1 MANSSFTGPVRS
13 KNGFITYRVNSSTG
27 AETTY
32 GTSEG
37 GAYQIGSTT
46 GTSSILGFAPTDFF
60 IGKGSNPDSI
70 INPFTSGTT
79 SVTDSLGNDIP
90 LGSVLY
96 YGDRVFRYGLAGG
109 VALTA
114 GKLVQTIVGTK
125 ADHQDLA
132 PTANVAAGEY
142 EISVETAGTDLT
154 LNQYAG
160 GYLYVND
167 AAGEGQCLKIKSN
180 PVHDHSSD
188 PSVVITCH
196 DALATAITSAA
207 SKVSLMSD
215 PWSGLVVAPA
225 AETGAVM
232 GVPIVDMDASAYGW
246 FQTYGPAA
254 VLTEGTV
261 VLGHNVMRSDTT
273 AGAVEPSSGSTLDI
287 VGTCMLVDVTTDYS
301 LIKLNI

>member
-13 KNGFITYRVNSSTG
+13 KNGFITYRTDSSTG
-27 AETTY
+27 TETTY

-37 GAYQIGSTT
+37 GAYQIGSVT

-60 IGKGSNPDSI
+60 TGKGSNPDSI

-96 YGDRVFRYGLAGG
+96 YGDRVFRYGLVGG

-132 PTANVAAGEY
+132 PTAAVSAGEY

-167 AAGEGQCLKIKSN
+167 GAGEGQCLKIKSN
-180 PVHDHSSD
+180 PVHDHSDD

-196 DALATAITSAA
+196 DALATAIATS

-225 AETGAVM
+225 AETGAIM
-232 GVPIVDMDASAYGW
+232 GVPLVDMALSAYGW

>member
-1 MANSSFTGPVRS
+1 MANSSFSGPVRS

-32 GTSEG
+32 GTREG

-60 IGKGSNPDSI
+60 TGKGSNPDSI

-114 GKLVQTIVGTK
+114 GKLVQTAVGTK

-132 PTANVAAGEY
+132 PTAAVAAGEY

-167 AAGEGQCLKIKSN
+167 GAGEGQCLKIKSN

-188 PSVVITCH
+188 PSVVITTH
-196 DALATAITSAA
+196 DALATAVATS
-207 SKVSLMSD
+207 SKVSLIAD
-215 PWSGLVVAPA
+215 PWTAVLVAPA
-225 AETGAVM
+225 AETGAAM
-232 GVPIVDMDASAYGW
+232 GVPVVDMAASAYGW

-254 VLTEGTV
+254 VLTVGTI
-261 VLGHNVMRSDTT
+261 VLGHNVVRSATV
-273 AGAVEPSSGSTLDI
+273 AGGVAPATSDILDI

>member
-1 MANSSFTGPVRS
+1 MAKTSFSGIVRS
-13 KNGFITYRVNSSTG
+13 QNGYNTYRVASSTG
-27 AETTY
+27 VETTY
-32 GTSEG
+32 GTREG
-37 GAYQIGSTT
+37 GMYALGTT
-46 GTSSILGFAPTDFF
+46 SGTDSVLGFAPTDVIF
-60 IGKGSNPDSI
+60 GKGSNPDHI

-79 SVTDSLGNDIP
+79 AITDSLGNDIP

-96 YGDRVFRYGLAGG
+96 YGDRVFRYGRAGG

-114 GKLVQTIVGTK
+114 GKLVQTYVATK

-132 PTANVAAGEY
+132 PTAAVVAGKY

-154 LNQYAG
+154 LNEYAG

-167 AAGEGQCLKIKSN
+167 LQGEGQCMKIASN
-180 PVHDHSSD
+180 PAHDHSSD
-188 PSVVITCH
+188 PSVVITTH
-196 DALATAITSAA
+196 DALATAVATT
-207 SKVSLMSD
+207 SKVSLVKD
-215 PWSGLVVAPA
+215 LWDGLLVAPA
-225 AETGAVM
+225 AETGAIM
-232 GVPIVDMDASAYGW
+232 GVPVVDMALSAYGW

-254 VLTEGTV
+254 VLTSGTL
-261 VLGHNVMRSDTT
+261 VLGHNVMRSDTA

>member
-1 MANSSFTGPVRS
+1 MAKSSFSGPVRS
-13 KNGFITYRVNSSTG
+13 KNGFITYRVNSTTG

-32 GTSEG
+32 GTTEG

-60 IGKGSNPDSI
+60 TGKGSNPDSI
-70 INPFTSGTT
+70 INPFASGTT

-132 PTANVAAGEY
+132 PTAAVAAGEY

-167 AAGEGQCLKIKSN
+167 GDGEGQCLKIKSN
-180 PVHDHSSD
+180 PVHDHSDD

-196 DALATAITSAA
+196 DALATAIATS

-225 AETGAVM
+225 AETGAVV
-232 GVPIVDMDASAYGW
+232 GVPVVDMALSAYGW

-254 VLTEGTV
+254 VLTVGTV
-261 VLGHNVMRSDTT
+261 VLGHNVVRSATV
-273 AGAVEPSSGSTLDI
+273 AGGVAPATSDILDI

>member
-1 MANSSFTGPVRS
+1 MANSSFSGPVRS

-37 GAYQIGSTT
+37 GAYQIGSVT

-60 IGKGSNPDSI
+60 TGKGSNPDSI

-132 PTANVAAGEY
+132 PTAGVAAGEY

-180 PVHDHSSD
+180 PVHDHSDD

-196 DALATAITSAA
+196 DALATAIATS

-232 GVPIVDMDASAYGW
+232 GCPVVDMDASAYGW

-254 VLTEGTV
+254 VLTVGTV
-261 VLGHNVMRSDTT
+261 VLGHNVVRSATV
-273 AGAVEPSSGSTLDI
+273 AGGVAPATSDILDI

>member
-1 MANSSFTGPVRS
+1 MANSSFSGPVRS
-13 KNGFITYRVNSSTG
+13 KNGFITYRVNSTTG

-32 GTSEG
+32 GTREG

-60 IGKGSNPDSI
+60 TGKGSNPDSI

-90 LGSVLY
+90 LGSILY

-114 GKLVQTIVGTK
+114 GKLVQTAVGTK

-132 PTANVAAGEY
+132 PTAAVAAGEY

-167 AAGEGQCLKIKSN
+167 GAGEGQCLKIKSN
-180 PVHDHSSD
+180 PVHDHSDD

-196 DALATAITSAA
+196 DALATAVATS
-207 SKVSLMSD
+207 SKVSLITD
-215 PWSGLVVAPA
+215 PWSAVLVAPA
-225 AETGAVM
+225 AETGAVI
-232 GVPIVDMDASAYGW
+232 GVPVVEMAASAYGW

-254 VLTEGTV
+254 VLTVGTV
-261 VLGHNVMRSDTT
+261 VLGHNVVRSATV
-273 AGAVEPSSGSTLDI
+273 AGGVAPATSDILDI

>member
-1 MANSSFTGPVRS
+1 MANSSFSGPVRS
-13 KNGFITYRVNSSTG
+13 KNGFITYRVDSSTG

-32 GTSEG
+32 GTREG

-60 IGKGSNPDSI
+60 TGKGSNPDSI

-114 GKLVQTIVGTK
+114 GKLVQTAVGTK

-132 PTANVAAGEY
+132 PTAAVAAGEY

-154 LNQYAG
+154 ANQYKD

-167 AAGEGQCLKIKSN
+167 GAGEGQCMKIASN
-180 PVHDHSSD
+180 PAHDHSAD
-188 PSVVITCH
+188 PSVVITTY
-196 DALATAITSAA
+196 DALATAVATS
-207 SKVSLMSD
+207 SKVSLIAD
-215 PWSGLVVAPA
+215 PWSAVLVAPA

-232 GVPIVDMDASAYGW
+232 GCPVVDMAASAYGW

-254 VLTEGTV
+254 VLTVGTI
-261 VLGHNVMRSDTT
+261 VLGHNVVRSATV
-273 AGAVEPSSGSTLDI
+273 AGGVAPATSDILDI
-287 VGTCMLVDVTTDYS
+287 VGTTMLVDVTTDYS

>member
-1 MANSSFTGPVRS
+1 MANSSFSGPVRS
-13 KNGFITYRVNSSTG
+13 KNGFITYRVNSTTG
-27 AETTY
+27 TETTY
-32 GTSEG
+32 GTREG
-37 GAYQIGSTT
+37 GAYQLGSTT

-60 IGKGSNPDSI
+60 TGKGSNPDSV
-70 INPFTSGTT
+70 INPFASGTT

-132 PTANVAAGEY
+132 PTAGVAAGEY

-180 PVHDHSSD
+180 PVHDHSED

-196 DALATAITSAA
+196 DALATAITTS
-207 SKVSLMSD
+207 SRVSLMSD

-232 GVPIVDMDASAYGW
+232 GCPIIDMALSDYGW

-254 VLTEGTV
+254 VLTVGTV
-261 VLGHNVMRSDTT
+261 VLGHNVVRSATVDGGVAPAT
-273 AGAVEPSSGSTLDI
+273 SDILDI

>member
-1 MANSSFTGPVRS
+1 MANSSFSGPVRS

-32 GTSEG
+32 GTREG
-37 GAYQIGSTT
+37 GAYQLGSTT

-60 IGKGSNPDSI
+60 TGKGSNPDSI
-70 INPFTSGTT
+70 INPFASGTT

-114 GKLVQTIVGTK
+114 GKLVQTAVGTK

-132 PTANVAAGEY
+132 PTAAVAAGEY
-142 EISVETAGTDLT
+142 EISIETAGTDLT
-154 LNQYAG
+154 ANQYKD

-167 AAGEGQCLKIKSN
+167 GAGEGQCMKIASN
-180 PVHDHSSD
+180 PAHDHSSD
-188 PSVVITCH
+188 PSVVITTY
-196 DALATAITSAA
+196 DALATAVATS
-207 SKVSLMSD
+207 SKVSLIAD
-215 PWSGLVVAPA
+215 PWSAVLVAPA
-225 AETGAVM
+225 AETGAAM
-232 GVPIVDMDASAYGW
+232 GVPVVDMAASAYGW

-254 VLTEGTV
+254 VLTVGTI
-261 VLGHNVMRSDTT
+261 VLGHNVVRSATV
-273 AGAVEPSSGSTLDI
+273 AGGVAPATSDILDI

>member
-13 KNGFITYRVNSSTG
+13 KNGFITYRTDSSTG
-27 AETTY
+27 TETTY

-37 GAYQIGSTT
+37 GAYQIGSVT

-60 IGKGSNPDSI
+60 TGKGSNPDSI

-96 YGDRVFRYGLAGG
+96 YGDRVFRYGLVGG

-132 PTANVAAGEY
+132 PTAAVSAGEY

-180 PVHDHSSD
+180 PVHDHSDD

-196 DALATAITSAA
+196 DALATAIATS

-225 AETGAVM
+225 AETGAIM
-232 GVPIVDMDASAYGW
+232 GVPLVDMALSAYGW

>member
-1 MANSSFTGPVRS
+1 MANSSFSGPVRS

-32 GTSEG
+32 GTREG

-60 IGKGSNPDSI
+60 TGKGSNPDSI

-114 GKLVQTIVGTK
+114 GKLVQTAVGTK

-132 PTANVAAGEY
+132 PTAAVAAGEY

-167 AAGEGQCLKIKSN
+167 GAGEGQCLKIKSN

-196 DALATAITSAA
+196 DALATAVATS
-207 SKVSLMSD
+207 SKVSLIAD
-215 PWSGLVVAPA
+215 PWTAVLVAPA
-225 AETGAVM
+225 AETGAAM
-232 GVPIVDMDASAYGW
+232 GCPVVDMAASAYGW

-254 VLTEGTV
+254 VLTVGTI
-261 VLGHNVMRSDTT
+261 VLGHNVVRSATV
-273 AGAVEPSSGSTLDI
+273 AGGVAPATSDILDI

>member
-1 MANSSFTGPVRS
+1 MANSSFSGPVRS

-32 GTSEG
+32 GTREG
-37 GAYQIGSTT
+37 GAYQLGSTT

-60 IGKGSNPDSI
+60 TGKGSNPDSI
-70 INPFTSGTT
+70 INPFASGTT

-132 PTANVAAGEY
+132 PTAAVVAGEY

-167 AAGEGQCLKIKSN
+167 GAGEGQCLKIKSN
-180 PVHDHSSD
+180 PVHDHSDD

-196 DALATAITSAA
+196 DALATAIATS

-225 AETGAVM
+225 AETGAAM
-232 GVPIVDMDASAYGW
+232 GVPVVDMALSAYGW
-246 FQTYGPAA
+246 FQTHGPAA
-254 VLTEGTV
+254 VLTVGTV
-261 VLGHNVMRSDTT
+261 VLGHNVVRSATV
-273 AGAVEPSSGSTLDI
+273 AGGVAPATSDILDI

>member
-13 KNGFITYRVNSSTG
+13 KNGFITYRTNSTTG
-27 AETTY
+27 TETTY
-32 GTSEG
+32 GTREG

-60 IGKGSNPDSI
+60 TGKGSNPDSI

-132 PTANVAAGEY
+132 PTAAVAAGEY

-167 AAGEGQCLKIKSN
+167 GDGEGQCLKIKSN
-180 PVHDHSSD
+180 PVHDHSDD

-196 DALATAITSAA
+196 DALATAIATS

-225 AETGAVM
+225 AETGVVM
-232 GVPIVDMDASAYGW
+232 GCPLVDMALSAYGW

-254 VLTEGTV
+254 VLTVGTV
-261 VLGHNVMRSDTT
+261 VLGHNVVRSATV
-273 AGAVEPSSGSTLDI
+273 AGAVAPATSDILDI

>member
-1 MANSSFTGPVRS
+1 MAKTSFSGIVRS
-13 KNGFITYRVNSSTG
+13 QNGYNTYRVASSTG
-27 AETTY
+27 VETTY
-32 GTSEG
+32 GTREG
-37 GAYQIGSTT
+37 GMYALGSTT
-46 GTSSILGFAPTDFF
+46 GTSSVLGFAPTDVLF
-60 IGKGSNPDSI
+60 GKGSNPDSI

-79 SVTDSLGNDIP
+79 SITDPLGNDIP

-114 GKLVQTIVGTK
+114 GKLVQTAVGTK

-132 PTANVAAGEY
+132 PTAAVAAGEY
-142 EISVETAGTDLT
+142 AISVETAGTDLT

-167 AAGEGQCLKIKSN
+167 GAGEGQCMKIASN
-180 PVHDHSSD
+180 PAHDHSDD
-188 PSVVITCH
+188 PSVVITTY
-196 DALATAITSAA
+196 DALATAVATS
-207 SKVSLMSD
+207 SKVSLIAD
-215 PWSGLVVAPA
+215 PWTAVLVAPA
-225 AETGAVM
+225 AETGAAM
-232 GVPIVDMDASAYGW
+232 GVPVVDMAASAYGW

-254 VLTEGTV
+254 VLTVGTI
-261 VLGHNVMRSDTT
+261 VLGHNVVRSATV
-273 AGAVEPSSGSTLDI
+273 AGGVAPATSDILDI

>member
-1 MANSSFTGPVRS
+1 MANSSFTGPIRS
-13 KNGFITYRVNSSTG
+13 KNGFITYRVNSTTG

-32 GTSEG
+32 GTREG

-60 IGKGSNPDSI
+60 TGKGSNPDSI

-90 LGSVLY
+90 LGSALY

-114 GKLVQTIVGTK
+114 GKLVQTYVATA

-132 PTANVAAGEY
+132 PTAAVAAGEY
-142 EISVETAGTDLT
+142 AISVETAGTDLT

-167 AAGEGQCLKIKSN
+167 AAGEGQCLKIASN
-180 PVHDHSSD
+180 PVHDHSAD
-188 PSVVITCH
+188 PSVIITCY
-196 DALATAITSAA
+196 DALATALTTS
-207 SKVSLMSD
+207 SKVSLIQD
-215 PWSGLVVAPA
+215 PWSAVLVAPA

-232 GVPIVDMDASAYGW
+232 GCPIVDMAASAYGW

-254 VLTEGTV
+254 VLTVGTV
-261 VLGHNVMRSDTT
+261 VLGHNAVRSATV
-273 AGAVEPSSGSTLDI
+273 AGGVAPATSDLLDI
-287 VGTCMLVDVTTDYS
+287 VGTVMLVDVTTDYS

>member
-1 MANSSFTGPVRS
+1 MAKTSFTGSVRS
-13 KNGFITYRVNSSTG
+13 KNGFITYRTNSSTG

-60 IGKGSNPDSI
+60 TGKGSNPDSI

-79 SVTDSLGNDIP
+79 SITDSLGNDIP

-132 PTANVAAGEY
+132 PTAAVAAGEY

-167 AAGEGQCLKIKSN
+167 GDGEGQCLKIKSN
-180 PVHDHSSD
+180 PVHDHSDD
-188 PSVVITCH
+188 PSVIITCH
-196 DALATAITSAA
+196 DALATAIATS

-232 GVPIVDMDASAYGW
+232 GCPRNKRHLRYRWDLY
-246 FQTYGPAA
+246 
-254 VLTEGTV
+254 
-261 VLGHNVMRSDTT
+261 
-273 AGAVEPSSGSTLDI
+273 
-287 VGTCMLVDVTTDYS
+287 VG
-301 LIKLNI
+301 

>member
-13 KNGFITYRVNSSTG
+13 KNGFITYRVNSTTG
-27 AETTY
+27 TETTY
-32 GTSEG
+32 GTREG

-60 IGKGSNPDSI
+60 TGKGSNPDSI

-114 GKLVQTIVGTK
+114 GKLVQTAVGTA

-132 PTANVAAGEY
+132 PTAAVAAGEY
-142 EISVETAGTDLT
+142 AISVETAGTDLT

-180 PVHDHSSD
+180 PVHDHSDD

-196 DALATAITSAA
+196 DALATAITTS
-207 SKVSLMSD
+207 SKVSLIQD
-215 PWSGLVVAPA
+215 PWSAVLVAPA

-232 GVPIVDMDASAYGW
+232 GCPIVDMAASAYGW

-254 VLTEGTV
+254 VLTVGTV
-261 VLGHNVMRSDTT
+261 VLGHNVVRSATV
-273 AGAVEPSSGSTLDI
+273 AGGVAPATSDILDI

>member
-1 MANSSFTGPVRS
+1 MANSSFTGPIRS
-13 KNGFITYRVNSSTG
+13 KNGFITYRVNSTTG

-32 GTSEG
+32 GTREG

-60 IGKGSNPDSI
+60 TGKGSNPDSI

-90 LGSVLY
+90 LGSALY

-114 GKLVQTIVGTK
+114 GKLVQTYVATA

-132 PTANVAAGEY
+132 PTAAVAAGEY
-142 EISVETAGTDLT
+142 AISVETAGTDLT

-180 PVHDHSSD
+180 PVHDHSDD
-188 PSVVITCH
+188 PSVIITCH
-196 DALATAITSAA
+196 DALATALTTS
-207 SKVSLMSD
+207 SKVSLIQD
-215 PWSGLVVAPA
+215 PWSAVLVAPA

-232 GVPIVDMDASAYGW
+232 GCPIVDMAASAYGW

-254 VLTEGTV
+254 VLTVGTV
-261 VLGHNVMRSDTT
+261 VLGHNVVRSATV
-273 AGAVEPSSGSTLDI
+273 AGGVAPATSDILDI

>member
-1 MANSSFTGPVRS
+1 MANSSFSGPVRS
-13 KNGFITYRVNSSTG
+13 KNGFITYRVDSTTG

-32 GTSEG
+32 GTREG
-37 GAYQIGSTT
+37 GTYQIGGVT
-46 GTSSILGFAPTDFF
+46 GTSSILGSAPTDFF
-60 IGKGSNPDSI
+60 TGKGASPDSV

-79 SVTDSLGNDIP
+79 SITDALGNDIP
-90 LGSVLY
+90 LGTVLY
-96 YGDRVFRYGLAGG
+96 YGDRVFRYGKAGG

-114 GKLVQTIVGTK
+114 GKLVQTLVGTK

-132 PTANVAAGEY
+132 PTAGVAIGEY

-167 AAGEGQCLKIKSN
+167 VTGEGQCLKIASN
-180 PVHDHSSD
+180 PVHDHSDD

-196 DALATAITSAA
+196 DALATAITTS
-207 SKVSLMSD
+207 SKVSLISD
-215 PWSGLVVAPA
+215 PWSGLLVAPA

-232 GVPIVDMDASAYGW
+232 GCPIVDMALSAYGW

-254 VLTEGTV
+254 VLTVGTV
-261 VLGHNVMRSDTT
+261 VLGHNVVRSATV
-273 AGAVEPSSGSTLDI
+273 AGGVAPATSDILDI

>member
-1 MANSSFTGPVRS
+1 MAKTSFSGIVRS
-13 KNGFITYRVNSSTG
+13 QNGFNTYRVNSTTG

-32 GTSEG
+32 GTREG
-37 GAYQIGSTT
+37 GMYSLGSVT
-46 GTSSILGFAPTDFF
+46 GTSSILGAAPTDVLF
-60 IGKGSNPDSI
+60 GKGSNPDHI

-79 SVTDSLGNDIP
+79 SITDPLGNDIP

-114 GKLVQTIVGTK
+114 GKLVQTAVGTK

-132 PTANVAAGEY
+132 PTAAVAAGEY
-142 EISVETAGTDLT
+142 DISIETAGTDLT
-154 LNQYAG
+154 ANQYKD

-167 AAGEGQCLKIKSN
+167 GAGEGQCMKIASN
-180 PVHDHSSD
+180 PAHDHSSD
-188 PSVVITCH
+188 PSVVITTH
-196 DALATAITSAA
+196 DALATAIATS
-207 SKVSLMSD
+207 SKVSLIAD
-215 PWSGLVVAPA
+215 PWTAVLVAPA

-232 GVPIVDMDASAYGW
+232 GVPVVDMAASAYGW

-254 VLTEGTV
+254 VLTAGTI
-261 VLGHNVMRSDTT
+261 VLGHNVVRSATV
-273 AGAVEPSSGSTLDI
+273 AGAVAPATSDILDI
-287 VGTCMLVDVTTDYS
+287 VGTCMLVDVTSDYS

>member
-1 MANSSFTGPVRS
+1 MANSSFSGPVRS

-32 GTSEG
+32 GTKEG

-60 IGKGSNPDSI
+60 TGKGSNPDSI
-70 INPFTSGTT
+70 INPFASGTT

-114 GKLVQTIVGTK
+114 GKLVQTAVGTK

-132 PTANVAAGEY
+132 PTAAVAAGEY
-142 EISVETAGTDLT
+142 EISIETAGTDLT
-154 LNQYAG
+154 ANQYKD

-167 AAGEGQCLKIKSN
+167 GAGEGQCMKIASN
-180 PVHDHSSD
+180 PAHDHSSD
-188 PSVVITCH
+188 PSVVITTY
-196 DALATAITSAA
+196 DALATAVATS
-207 SKVSLMSD
+207 SKVSLIAD
-215 PWSGLVVAPA
+215 PWSAVLVAPA
-225 AETGAVM
+225 AETGAAM
-232 GVPIVDMDASAYGW
+232 GVPVVDMAASAYGW

-254 VLTEGTV
+254 VLTAGTI
-261 VLGHNVMRSDTT
+261 VLGHNVVRSAGV
-273 AGAVEPSSGSTLDI
+273 AGAVAPATSDILDI

>member
-1 MANSSFTGPVRS
+1 MATTSFTGSVRS
-13 KNGFITYRVNSSTG
+13 KNGFITYRTDSSTG
-27 AETTY
+27 TDTTY

-60 IGKGSNPDSI
+60 TGKGSNPDSI
-70 INPFTSGTT
+70 INPFTSGTP

-96 YGDRVFRYGLAGG
+96 YGDRVFRYGLVGG

-125 ADHQDLA
+125 ADHQALA
-132 PTANVAAGEY
+132 PTAAVAAGKY
-142 EISVETAGTDLT
+142 AISVETAGTDLT

-167 AAGEGQCLKIKSN
+167 GDGEGQCLKIKSN
-180 PVHDHSSD
+180 PVHDHSDD
-188 PSVVITCH
+188 PSVIITCH
-196 DALATAITSAA
+196 DALATAIATS

-225 AETGAVM
+225 AETGEVI
-232 GVPIVDMDASAYGW
+232 GCPLVDMALSAYGW
-246 FQTYGPAA
+246 FQTHGPAA
-254 VLTEGTV
+254 VLTEGTA

>member
-1 MANSSFTGPVRS
+1 MANSSFSGPVRS
-13 KNGFITYRVNSSTG
+13 KNGFITYRVNSTTG

-32 GTSEG
+32 GTKEG
-37 GAYQIGSTT
+37 GAYQIGGVT

-60 IGKGSNPDSI
+60 TGKGSNPDSI

-90 LGSVLY
+90 LGSVLH
-96 YGDRVFRYGLAGG
+96 YGDRVFRYGKAGG

-114 GKLVQTIVGTK
+114 GKVVQTAVGTK

-132 PTANVAAGEY
+132 PTANVAIGEY
-142 EISVETAGTDLT
+142 AISVETAGTDLT

-167 AAGEGQCLKIKSN
+167 VTGEGQCLKIASN

-188 PSVVITCH
+188 PSVIITCY
-196 DALATAITSAA
+196 DALATAITTS
-207 SKVSLMSD
+207 SKVSLIAD
-215 PWSGLVVAPA
+215 PWSGLLVAPA
-225 AETGAVM
+225 AETGAAM
-232 GVPIVDMDASAYGW
+232 GVPIVDMALSAYGW

-254 VLTEGTV
+254 VLTVGTI
-261 VLGHNVMRSDTT
+261 VLGHNVVRSATV
-273 AGAVEPSSGSTLDI
+273 AGGVAPATSDILDI

>member
-1 MANSSFTGPVRS
+1 MAKSSFSGPVRS
-13 KNGFITYRVNSSTG
+13 QNGFITYRVTSTTG

-32 GTSEG
+32 GTREG

-60 IGKGSNPDSI
+60 MGKGSNPDSV
-70 INPFTSGTT
+70 INPFASGTT
-79 SVTDSLGNDIP
+79 SVSDALGNDIP

-142 EISVETAGTDLT
+142 AISVETAGTDLT

-167 AAGEGQCLKIKSN
+167 GAGQGQCLKIKSN
-180 PVHDHSSD
+180 PVHDHSDD

-196 DALATAITSAA
+196 DALATAITTS

-232 GVPIVDMDASAYGW
+232 GVPVVDMALSAYGW

-254 VLTEGTV
+254 VLTVGTL
-261 VLGHNVMRSDTT
+261 VLGHNAVRSATV
-273 AGAVEPSSGSTLDI
+273 AGGVAPATSDILDI
-287 VGTCMLVDVTTDYS
+287 VGTVMLVDVTTDYS

>member
-1 MANSSFTGPVRS
+1 MANSSFSGPVRS
-13 KNGFITYRVNSSTG
+13 KNGFITYRVNSTTG

-32 GTSEG
+32 GTREG

-60 IGKGSNPDSI
+60 TGKGSNPDSI

-90 LGSVLY
+90 LGSALY

-114 GKLVQTIVGTK
+114 GKLVQTYVATA

-132 PTANVAAGEY
+132 PTAAVAAGEY

-167 AAGEGQCLKIKSN
+167 GAGEGQCLKIKSN
-180 PVHDHSSD
+180 PVHDHSDD

-196 DALATAITSAA
+196 DALATAIATS

-225 AETGAVM
+225 AETGAAM
-232 GVPIVDMDASAYGW
+232 GVPVVDMALSAYGW

-254 VLTEGTV
+254 VLTVGTV
-261 VLGHNVMRSDTT
+261 VLGHNVVRSATV
-273 AGAVEPSSGSTLDI
+273 AGGVAPATSDILDI

>member
-1 MANSSFTGPVRS
+1 MAKSSFSGPVRS
-13 KNGFITYRVNSSTG
+13 KNGFITYRVNSTTG

-32 GTSEG
+32 GTTEG

-60 IGKGSNPDSI
+60 TGKGSNPDSI

-96 YGDRVFRYGLAGG
+96 YGDRVFRYGLNGG

-132 PTANVAAGEY
+132 PTAAVAAGEY

-167 AAGEGQCLKIKSN
+167 GDGEGQCLKIKSN
-180 PVHDHSSD
+180 PVHDHSDD

-196 DALATAITSAA
+196 DALATAIATS

-225 AETGAVM
+225 AETGAAM
-232 GVPIVDMDASAYGW
+232 GCPVVDMAASAYGW

-254 VLTEGTV
+254 VLTVGTV
-261 VLGHNVMRSDTT
+261 VLGHNVVRSATV
-273 AGAVEPSSGSTLDI
+273 AGGVAPATSDILDI

>member
-1 MANSSFTGPVRS
+1 MAKSSFSGPVRS
-13 KNGFITYRVNSSTG
+13 QNGFITYRVNSTTG

-32 GTSEG
+32 GTREG

-60 IGKGSNPDSI
+60 MGKGSNPDSV
-70 INPFTSGTT
+70 INPFASGTT
-79 SVTDSLGNDIP
+79 SVSDALGNDIP

-132 PTANVAAGEY
+132 PTANVAAAEY
-142 EISVETAGTDLT
+142 AISVETAGTDLT

-167 AAGEGQCLKIKSN
+167 GAGQGQCLKIKSN
-180 PVHDHSSD
+180 PVHDHSDD

-196 DALATAITSAA
+196 DALATAIPTS

-232 GVPIVDMDASAYGW
+232 GVPVVDMALSAYGW

-254 VLTEGTV
+254 VLTVGTL
-261 VLGHNVMRSDTT
+261 VLGHNAVRSATV
-273 AGAVEPSSGSTLDI
+273 AGGVAPATSDILDI
-287 VGTCMLVDVTTDYS
+287 VGTVMLVDVTTAYS

>member
-1 MANSSFTGPVRS
+1 MANSSFSGPVRS

-32 GTSEG
+32 GTREG

-60 IGKGSNPDSI
+60 TGKGSNPDSI

-79 SVTDSLGNDIP
+79 SVEDSLGNDIP

-109 VALTA
+109 VALTV
-114 GKLVQTIVGTK
+114 GKLVQTYVATK

-132 PTANVAAGEY
+132 PTAGVAIGEY
-142 EISVETAGTDLT
+142 AISVETAGTDLT
-154 LNQYAG
+154 LNEYAG

-167 AAGEGQCLKIKSN
+167 VTGEGQILKIASN
-180 PVHDHSSD
+180 PVHDHSDD
-188 PSVVITCH
+188 PSVIITCH
-196 DALATAITSAA
+196 DALATAITTS
-207 SKVSLMSD
+207 SKVSLIKD
-215 PWSGLVVAPA
+215 VWDGLLVAPA

-232 GVPIVDMDASAYGW
+232 GVPVVDMALSAYGW

-254 VLTEGTV
+254 ILTVGTI
-261 VLGHNVMRSDTT
+261 VLGHNAVRSATV
-273 AGAVEPSSGSTLDI
+273 AGGVAPATSDILDI
-287 VGTCMLVDVTTDYS
+287 VGTVMLVDVTTDYS

>member
-1 MANSSFTGPVRS
+1 MANTSFKGQVRS
-13 KNGFITYRVNSSTG
+13 QNGYNTYRIAASTG
-27 AETTY
+27 VETTY
-32 GTSEG
+32 GTREG
-37 GAYQIGSTT
+37 GMYALGSTT
-46 GTSSILGFAPTDFF
+46 GTSSVLGFAPTDVLF
-60 IGKGSNPDSI
+60 GKGSNPDHI

-79 SVTDSLGNDIP
+79 SITDPLGNDIP

-132 PTANVAAGEY
+132 PTAAVA
-142 EISVETAGTDLT
+142 
-154 LNQYAG
+154 AG

-167 AAGEGQCLKIKSN
+167 AAGEGQCMKIKSN
-180 PVHDHSSD
+180 PVHDHSDD

-196 DALATAITSAA
+196 DALATAITTS

-232 GVPIVDMDASAYGW
+232 GCPVVDMALSAYGW

-254 VLTEGTV
+254 VLTVGTI
-261 VLGHNVMRSDTT
+261 VLGHNVVRSATV
-273 AGAVEPSSGSTLDI
+273 AGGVAPATSDILDI

>member
-1 MANSSFTGPVRS
+1 MAKTSFSGIVRS
-13 KNGFITYRVNSSTG
+13 QNGYNTYRIAASTG
-27 AETTY
+27 VETTY
-32 GTSEG
+32 GTREG
-37 GAYQIGSTT
+37 GVYALGGTT
-46 GTSSILGFAPTDFF
+46 GSSSVLGFAPTDVFF
-60 IGKGSNPDSI
+60 GKGSNPDHI
-70 INPFTSGTT
+70 INPYTSGTT
-79 SVTDSLGNDIP
+79 SITDPLGNNIP

-114 GKLVQTIVGTK
+114 GKLVQTYVATA

-132 PTANVAAGEY
+132 PTAAVAAGKY
-142 EISVETAGTDLT
+142 AISVETAGTDLT

-167 AAGEGQCLKIKSN
+167 VTGEGQCLKIASN
-180 PVHDHSSD
+180 PAHTHSSD

-196 DALATAITSAA
+196 DALATAITTS
-207 SKVSLMSD
+207 SKVSLIKD
-215 PWSGLVVAPA
+215 PWSGVVVAPA

-232 GVPIVDMDASAYGW
+232 GVPVVDMDASAYGW

-254 VLTEGTV
+254 VLTVGTL
-261 VLGHNVMRSDTT
+261 VLGHNAVRSATV
-273 AGAVEPSSGSTLDI
+273 AGGVAPATSDILDI
-287 VGTCMLVDVTTDYS
+287 VGTVMLVDVTTDYS

>member
-1 MANSSFTGPVRS
+1 MANSSFSGPVRS
-13 KNGFITYRVNSSTG
+13 QNGFITYRVNSTTG

-32 GTSEG
+32 GTREG

-60 IGKGSNPDSI
+60 TGKGSNPDSI

-79 SVTDSLGNDIP
+79 SVTDALGNDIP

-132 PTANVAAGEY
+132 PTAAVAAGEY

-167 AAGEGQCLKIKSN
+167 GAGEGQCLKIKSN

-196 DALATAITSAA
+196 DALATAIATS

-225 AETGAVM
+225 AETGAAM
-232 GVPIVDMDASAYGW
+232 GVPVVDMAASAYGW
-246 FQTYGPAA
+246 FQTHGPAA
-254 VLTEGTV
+254 VLTVGTI
-261 VLGHNVMRSDTT
+261 VLGHNVVRSATV
-273 AGAVEPSSGSTLDI
+273 AGGVAPATSDILDI

>member
-13 KNGFITYRVNSSTG
+13 KNGFITYRTNSTTG
-27 AETTY
+27 TETTY
-32 GTSEG
+32 GTREG
-37 GAYQIGSTT
+37 GAYQIGSVT

-60 IGKGSNPDSI
+60 TGKGSNPDSI

-132 PTANVAAGEY
+132 PTAGVAAGEY

-180 PVHDHSSD
+180 PVHDHSDD

-196 DALATAITSAA
+196 DALATAITTS

-232 GVPIVDMDASAYGW
+232 GVPLVDMALSAYGW

-254 VLTEGTV
+254 VLTVGTL
-261 VLGHNVMRSDTT
+261 VLGHNAVRSATV
-273 AGAVEPSSGSTLDI
+273 AGAVAPATSDILDI
-287 VGTCMLVDVTTDYS
+287 VGTVMLVDVTTDYS

>member
-1 MANSSFTGPVRS
+1 MANSSFSGPVRS
-13 KNGFITYRVNSSTG
+13 KNGFITYRVNSTTG

-32 GTSEG
+32 GTREG

-60 IGKGSNPDSI
+60 TGKGSNPDSI

-114 GKLVQTIVGTK
+114 GKLVQTAVGTK

-132 PTANVAAGEY
+132 PTAAVAAGEY

-167 AAGEGQCLKIKSN
+167 GAGEGQCLKIKSN
-180 PVHDHSSD
+180 PVHDHSDD

-196 DALATAITSAA
+196 DALATAVATS
-207 SKVSLMSD
+207 SKVSLITD
-215 PWSGLVVAPA
+215 PWSAVLVAPA
-225 AETGAVM
+225 AETGAVI
-232 GVPIVDMDASAYGW
+232 GVPVVDMAASAYGW

-254 VLTEGTV
+254 VLTVGTV
-261 VLGHNVMRSDTT
+261 VLGHNVVRSATV
-273 AGAVEPSSGSTLDI
+273 AGGVAPATSDILDI
-287 VGTCMLVDVTTDYS
+287 VGTTMLVDVTTDYS